1 MAEISKSSQF
11 RFPGPLI
18 WLFVTATL
26 MGYVYMFGLGLPLV
40 GPDEPRYAQVA
51 REMFERGDWVTT
63 TLGGHNWFEKPAL
76 LYWIQIVSYSIFGVS
91 EFAARFGPALFGIG
105 TVFCLFLLGL
115 KRERGYDVGSK
126 SAPFPYWM
134 LAVPATSLGLIVF
147 SRGASFDIT
156 VTFPLTAS
164 LAGFY
169 LWYLSSERS
178 ESGRKRTFFLFAFYF
193 FAGVAVLAK
202 GLIGIVF
209 PAAIVGFFYLLR
221 WEFPKKDLLF
231 SLLWGPVV
239 TLLAAAA
246 WYVPMYQR
254 HGWEFI
260 DEFFVQHHF
269 QRFTSNK
276 YKHPQPFW
284 FFWVIF
290 PLMTIPWIPFFFA
303 GVWRY
308 GKRIV
313 SAVSS
318 RFSRTADAAGERPEP
333 LAVFAFAWMLVPLV
347 FFSFSGSKLP
357 GYVLPSLP
365 AAAILTA
372 LYVDRFAAVS
382 KARDMLCRSLAITMF
397 VVCFLLL
404 LFVVPRFAD
413 NDSAKSLVR
422 AVDEAGFADRKIAG
436 YLARSHSLEFYGAGR
451 LYREDDGSQKE
462 FREPRELAA
471 LAGSMPDGKLVV
483 VTQARLVDG
492 LKNSKV
498 IRIKEIARRGGIA
511 ILVVEAV

>member
-18 WLFVTATL
+18 WLFVTAIL
-26 MGYVYMFGLGLPLV
+26 MGYVYMFGLGMPLL
-40 GPDEPRYAQVA
+40 GPDEPRYSQVA

-76 LYWIQIVSYSIFGVS
+76 LYWMQIVSYGIFGVS
-91 EFAARFGPALFGIG
+91 EFAARLGSALFGLG
-105 TVFCLFLLGL
+105 TVFALFLVGL
-115 KRERGYDVGSK
+115 KREGGYDVQSGRT
-126 SAPFPYWM
+126 PLPYWM
-134 LAVPATSLGLIVF
+134 MAVSATSLGLIVF
-147 SRGASFDIT
+147 SRGASFDII

-169 LWYLSSERS
+169 LWYLSSERN
-178 ESGRKRTFFLFAFYF
+178 ESVRKRAFFLFTFYF
-193 FAGVAVLAK
+193 FSGVAVLAK

-221 WEFPKKDLLF
+221 REFPKRDLLVSF
-231 SLLWGPVV
+231 LWGPLVAV
-239 TLLAAAA
+239 LTASA
-246 WYVPMYQR
+246 WYLPAYLR

-284 FFWVIF
+284 FFWAIF
-290 PLMTIPWIPFFFA
+290 PLMTIPWVPFFLA
-303 GVWRY
+303 AVWKTGR
-308 GKRIV
+308 RIV
-313 SAVSS
+313 SELVSA
-318 RFSRTADAAGERPEP
+318 FSRKEGPSSEKTDP
-333 LAVFAFAWMLVPLV
+333 LAVFAFAWLLVPLA

-357 GYVLPSLP
+357 GYVLPSVP

-382 KARDMLCRSLAITMF
+382 KARDMLCKSLAIAMF

-404 LFVVPRFAD
+404 LLVVPRYAD
-413 NDSAKSLVR
+413 DDSTKSLVK
-422 AVDEAGFADRKIAG
+422 AADEAGYRDRKIAG
-436 YLARSHSLEFYGAGR
+436 YLGRNHNLEFYAAGR
-451 LYREDDGSQKE
+451 LYREEAGEQKA
-462 FREPRELAA
+462 FTSVDELIS
-471 LAGSMPDGKLVV
+471 LARSTPDGKLLV
-483 VTQARLVDG
+483 VTQEWHLDE
-492 LKNSKV
+492 LKKDPGV
-498 IRIKEIARRGGIA
+498 RIREIARRGENA
-511 ILVVEAV
+511 ILVVEAN